1 VTLRQC
7 SRWRSLIAYATGAPS
22 RRSCSRSVGP
32 RDGSVNAA
40 QRNRLPGGIRSPEAA
55 VEIQVGIN
63 GMLIRPRA
71 KTMAVSDGRRL
82 GQLVAR
88 APGRPCF
95 AWSLVSQHTKVMTA
109 RISVECRRRAVEDSL
124 SGAAGSASPTNLRRT
139 GPRLKPDGTTRHPM
153 GIAET
158 RCTLGYVRAGG
169 EAAEAEDHAGAV
181 G

>member
-1 VTLRQC
+1 MAASTPP
-7 SRWRSLIAYATGAPS
+7 SGTAYPAVSAAQKP
-22 RRSCSRSVGP
+22 RSRS
-32 RDGSVNAA
+32 
-40 QRNRLPGGIRSPEAA
+40 RS
-55 VEIQVGIN
+55 GLT

-82 GQLVAR
+82 SQPVAR
-88 APGRPCF
+88 APARPCF

-109 RISVECRRRAVEDSL
+109 RISIECRRRAVEDSL

-139 GPRLKPDGTTRHPM
+139 GPQLKPDGKTRHPM
-153 GIAET
+153 RIAET
-158 RCTLGYVRAGG
+158 RCTLGYVHAGG